1 MNEGTGQGA
10 PHAKRGKAGRLCCL
24 WLCFLWWRPVRS
36 WGVIPRRVAAAAAAY
51 VLCLAGWLRS
61 VLADAKWN
69 RYGGQLYMCDP
80 FGSCWDV
87 FRAHC
92 LSVRLH
98 SHSHSHS
105 HPHSLSLS
113 VSLSLCAWI
122 GLPMFALS
130 ICRWGW
136 DAQVTVPLA
145 DFGQALSPNFTMDFF
160 CSCALTSSL
169 EKEW

>member
-1 MNEGTGQGA
+1 M
-10 PHAKRGKAGRLCCL
+10 
-24 WLCFLWWRPVRS
+24 
-36 WGVIPRRVAAAAAAY
+36 IPSRVAAAAAVY

-98 SHSHSHS
+98 SHS
-105 HPHSLSLS
+105 LSLS
-113 VSLSLCAWI
+113 FSLSLCAWI

-145 DFGQALSPNFTMDFF
+145 DFGQALPPNFTMDFF
-160 CSCALTSSL
+160 CSCALTSSFA
-169 EKEW
+169 KECDLLTQHLPCL